1 MITLYFEK
9 ASAWVALIVGLVI
22 GLVVGFWGQPYIME
36 AFNNSLVFE
45 NQELKDEVVQL
56 KQRLS
61 KFSEEAVQPPNPPLD
76 QPVPAMEPHHHRQT
90 FNGVEITLISCQKG
104 AIREA
109 HNIACQFRINQPRD
123 FITIYAYSTVLKA
136 QPNVIGSVEAVQATG
151 VSTLKTEEG
160 NISSWKLLTPTA
172 VPFTVRFRLPTD
184 VATGSVEL
192 FVKPEQGKPTTVKF
206 APINI
211 EVSI

>member
-1 MITLYFEK
+1 MSVMSQLNTSSSK
-9 ASAWVALIVGLVI
+9 A
-22 GLVVGFWGQPYIME
+22 
-36 AFNNSLVFE
+36 
-45 NQELKDEVVQL
+45 
-56 KQRLS
+56 
-61 KFSEEAVQPPNPPLD
+61 
-76 QPVPAMEPHHHRQT
+76 
-90 FNGVEITLISCQKG
+90 
-104 AIREA
+104 REA
-109 HNIACQFRINQPRD
+109 TTSSAGFLIISQPRD

-136 QPNVIGSVEAVQATG
+136 QPNVIGSAEAVQATG

>member
-1 MITLYFEK
+1 MITLNFER
-9 ASAWVALIVGLVI
+9 ASAWVAFIVGIVVGI
-22 GLVVGFWGQPYIME
+22 VVGFLGQPYVME
-36 AFNNSLVFE
+36 AFNNSLIFE
-45 NQELKDEVVQL
+45 NQELKDEVGQL
-56 KQRLS
+56 KQQLS
-61 KFSEEAVQPPNPPLD
+61 KFSEESVQPLNPPSA
-76 QPVPAMEPHHHRQT
+76 QPVPAMEPPHHRQT
-90 FNGVEITLISCQKG
+90 FNGVEITLVNCQKE
-104 AIREA
+104 IHSEA
-109 HNIACQFRINQPRD
+109 HSIVCQFRIKQPHD

-136 QPNVIGSVEAVQATG
+136 QPNVIGSAETVQATG

-184 VATGSVEL
+184 VAAGSIEL

-211 EVSI
+211 EVNI